1 MSQAKA
7 KHHSMPN
14 VLAEVKL
21 TEVISGIVTAKY
33 KTEAISSVLTRL
45 INKLKIANMK
55 NNLVE
60 LGL

>member
-7 KHHSMPN
+7 KHHRMPN
-14 VLAEVKL
+14 VLAEV
-21 TEVISGIVTAKY
+21 ISGTVTAKY
-33 KTEAISSVLTRL
+33 KTEAISSVLTRM
-45 INKLKIANMK
+45 INKLKVTNMK

>member
-7 KHHSMPN
+7 KHHRVPN

-21 TEVISGIVTAKY
+21 TEVISGTVTAKY
-33 KTEAISSVLTRL
+33 KTEAISSVLTRM
-45 INKLKIANMK
+45 INKLKVTNMK